1 MRILTKIK
9 QLFCKHSFEKHY
21 IPYGFRSVDGW
32 LVPTFEYKCLKCG
45 KTQLKITKQKGGAT
59 NEQQIHIQRK
69 AERQAVADKLNGGN
83 ENGTD

>member
-32 LVPTFEYKCLKCG
+32 LVHTFEYKCLKCG
-45 KTQLKITKQKGGAT
+45 KTQLKITK
-59 NEQQIHIQRK
+59 RK
-69 AERQAVADKLNGGN
+69 GGN
-83 ENGTD
+83 ENE